1 MPSLR
6 QYTSSSA
13 VAQIT
18 GISST
23 NVTDAILNRAELMI
37 DMYVAD
43 FYQGP
48 LSKFFKASLEFL
60 PSQTSWTTT
69 TVTLSPNG
77 GYSNNYFAYTVIEL
91 LDGSNKGLIIPVI
104 SSNNNVLTFE
114 AVPGLSGLI
123 ACRVYQLGKF
133 PMVKD
138 VQTYKSIPSQIAH
151 AVAYQCEFLHKQG
164 TKTNSGKTKK
174 QESIGENYSYTD
186 GDLASDVIG
195 NRIAPLARDILDGLG
210 LHTQT
215 I

>member
-1 MPSLR
+1 MPTLR

-18 GISST
+18 GMDISKI
-23 NVTDAILNRAELMI
+23 TDALLNRAELMI

-48 LSKFFKASLEFL
+48 LSKFFKPVMEFQ
-60 PSQTSWTTT
+60 PAQTSWTTT
-69 TVTLSPNG
+69 SVTLSPNS
-77 GYSNNYFAYTVIEL
+77 GYSDNYFTYTVLEL
-91 LDGSNKGLIIPVI
+91 LNGNDKGLIIPVI

-114 AVPGLSGLI
+114 SVPGLSGLI

-138 VQTYKSIPSQIAH
+138 VQTYKTIPSQISQ
-151 AVAYQCEFLHKQG
+151 AVAYQCEFLYKQG
-164 TKTNSGKTKK
+164 SKTNAGVGVIS
-174 QESIGENYSYTD
+174 ESIGENYSYTA
-186 GDLASDVIG
+186 GDLSTDTIG
-195 NRIAPLARDILDGLG
+195 NRIAPLARDILDGMG